1 MYRPS
6 QDEGQGTQQS
16 GSPPLVRLPNQTAMS
31 KGTWQ
36 GKPFTGVQQSEGAVF
51 PGTKMDATAQNNT
64 SNDDEKGIEV
74 NEYTIQ
80 SPNYTH
86 TQL

>member
-1 MYRPS
+1 M
-6 QDEGQGTQQS
+6 
-16 GSPPLVRLPNQTAMS
+16 RLPNQTAMS